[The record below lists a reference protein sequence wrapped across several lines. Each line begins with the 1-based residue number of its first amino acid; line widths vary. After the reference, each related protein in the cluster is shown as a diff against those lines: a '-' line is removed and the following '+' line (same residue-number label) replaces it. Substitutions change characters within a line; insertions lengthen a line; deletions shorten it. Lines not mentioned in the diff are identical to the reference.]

1 MNDQE
6 LFSINPA
13 TKEPEGINSYPEYRA
28 LWHLHAIGVL
38 DSADGYASRA
48 WDIAANAERPVT
60 VALIDTSVAFRH
72 PCLENIDEVR
82 MVDFSVHAEGAFVV
96 PFEELGSQNEKD
108 ERTALNL
115 GPVEGKSTSFPGFS
129 GHGTAM
135 AGLIAGRPKQVPL
148 HVPARVTP
156 SGIVEATT
164 RSVMLPYAG
173 VNPFCKLVP
182 ISTSSDPN
190 PDVLLAAFNY
200 ADAIDAD
207 VIVFATE
214 LIPPNTLDAA
224 TPEQERE
231 ATSDQKLDAA
241 QAQDQAAFEAG
252 NAGRK
257 ALSERLL
264 QIGQTRFIVC
274 AAGNSGSEQSA
285 FPASLSKPEN
295 KIISVGAVASEGSKT
310 PYSALARVYG
320 PSGDETRLDRKEFR
334 IDPYVDVPAGRPAL
348 VDDVDVTE
356 ASIFELVS
364 TDVPGPY
371 GYNPSPFQHT
381 PDDNLDALHLDVA
394 SLFCRFS
401 GTSGASAVV
410 GGLIA
415 LAVQNYGTRNIV
427 VPTVTDPEML
437 MLAQLRPPP

>member
-1 MNDQE
+1 MNDQK

-28 LWHLHAIGVL
+28 LWHLHATGVL
-38 DSADGYASRA
+38 DSADSHASRA
-48 WDIAANAERPVT
+48 WDDADDAENPVT

-72 PCLENIDEVR
+72 PCLIRAIDEVR

-96 PFEELGSQNEKD
+96 PYKELDSQKEKEERN
-108 ERTALNL
+108 ALNL

-135 AGLIAGRPKQVPL
+135 AGLIAGRPTQVPL
-148 HVPARVTP
+148 HVPARVTT
-156 SGIVEATT
+156 SDIVEATT
-164 RSVMLPYAG
+164 RQVMLPYAG

-190 PDVLLAAFNY
+190 PDMLLAAFNY

-214 LIPPNTLDAA
+214 LIPPHMMAA
-224 TPEQERE
+224 EVAAPELH
-231 ATSDQKLDAA
+231 TA
-241 QAQDQAAFEAG
+241 QAQDQNVFDGLNE
-252 NAGRK
+252 GRQK
-257 ALSERLL
+257 LEERLL
-264 QIGQTRFIVC
+264 EIGQTRFIVC
-274 AAGNSGSEQSA
+274 AAGNSGANRSV
-285 FPASLSKPEN
+285 FPASLSAPEN
-295 KIISVGAVASEGSKT
+295 KIISVGAVASDGSKT
-310 PYSALARVYG
+310 PYSACARVYG

-334 IDPYVDVPAGRPAL
+334 IDPYVEVPEGRPAA
-348 VDDVDVTE
+348 VEDQEVTE

-371 GYNPSPFQHT
+371 GYNPSQFQHT
-381 PDDNLDALHLDVA
+381 PEKDADALHLDVA

-415 LAVQNYGTRNIV
+415 LAIQKYGTRDIV

-437 MLAQLRPPP
+437 MLAQLQPPP